1 MGGESREPRH
11 PHEWNP
17 VLAMVNAESIL
28 RRLAEPV
35 LVLDESLRAVFANP
49 AFYETLQ
56 LEPGDLEGKSVEDV
70 FVGEN
75 GRPRLQTALEAALG
89 DDSNAERIEVEY
101 VIPPDTR
108 KVLSMSARPLT
119 SDENQAKL
127 ILVELREITAEK
139 ETEHQLQDL
148 YDALSRR
155 TGDLEQIN
163 ADLESFTRWVSHDLR
178 TPLRF
183 ISTVVHRLMEEHGP
197 ELPVG
202 ARESV
207 HMIADCAREMGR
219 LTENLLAFAHVDRA
233 PIQKRQIDLSRLAR
247 EALTD
252 LKADQQGRCVDVVI
266 DELPPGHADR
276 TLMKQVFINLLA
288 NALKFTQSRE
298 HGRIHVGFV
307 QLDGGGVYF
316 VRDNGVG
323 LEAEQA
329 SSIFSP
335 IQGSHSAQ
343 PQQGTGVGLTLVKRI
358 IERHGGHIWA
368 ESEPSKGATFYFQ
381 LGE

>member
-1 MGGESREPRH
+1 M
-11 PHEWNP
+11 
-17 VLAMVNAESIL
+17 LYAESIL
-28 RRLAEPV
+28 RKLTEPV
-35 LVLDESLRAVFANP
+35 LVLDESLWAVFANP

-56 LEPGDLEGKSVEDV
+56 LEAGDLEGKSVKDI

-75 GRPRLQTALEAALG
+75 GQPRLQTVLEAALG
-89 DDSNAERIEVEY
+89 DDGNAERIEVEY

-108 KVLSMSARPLT
+108 KVLSVSARPLT
-119 SDENQAKL
+119 DNENLTKL
-127 ILVELREITAEK
+127 ILVELHDITTEK
-139 ETEHQLQDL
+139 ETEHKLQDL

-155 TGDLEQIN
+155 TGDLEQTN

-183 ISTVVHRLMEEHGP
+183 ISTVAHRLMEEHGP
-197 ELPVG
+197 ELP
-202 ARESV
+202 ASANKSV

-219 LTENLLAFAHVDRA
+219 LIENLLAFAHVDRT
-233 PIQKRQIDLSRLAR
+233 PIKKRQIDLSRLAR

-252 LKADQQGRCVDVVI
+252 LRADQQGRCVDVVI
-266 DELPPGHADR
+266 DEVPPCHADR
-276 TLMKQVFINLLA
+276 ALMKQVFMNLLT
-288 NALKFTQSRE
+288 NALKSTQSCERAQ
-298 HGRIHVGFV
+298 IQVGFM

-316 VRDNGVG
+316 VRDNGEG
-323 LEAEQA
+323 LESEEAA
-329 SSIFSP
+329 SIFSP
-335 IQGSHSAQ
+335 SQDSHSAH
-343 PQQGTGVGLTLVKRI
+343 PPKRTGVGLTLVKRI